1 MNLFNLFP
9 TPSLGA
15 IITLFVFPL
24 FQIGVHYH
32 LSLLPAG
39 GPFPLVYE
47 AVTQLLFLSLDI
59 SIAVEKNTDQQILS
73 F

>member
-9 TPSLGA
+9 PTSLGA
-15 IITLFVFPL
+15 IISFFVFPL
-24 FQIGVHYH
+24 FQIGGHYH
-32 LSLLPAG
+32 LSLLLAG

-47 AVTQLLFLSLDI
+47 AVTQLLFLSLDV
-59 SIAVEKNTDQQILS
+59 SIAVEKNTGQQSLS